1 MKKRNII
8 TICTI
13 LSVLAFI
20 IGFQLHNVKEKPVS
34 LPEEIQVAEPND
46 TLIVLSVS
54 DSIYIGFKN

>member
-1 MKKRNII
+1 MREKNII
-8 TICTI
+8 TICAI

-20 IGFQLHNVKEKPVS
+20 IGFQLHNIKEKPVS
-34 LPEEIQVAEPND
+34 LPEEIKAAEPND